1 MSDVLSTLEARI
13 GHPFRDRAHLIL
25 ALTHPSW
32 GQDVKGEKQNN
43 QRLEFLGDV
52 VLRFVVSEALFRQFP
67 AEREGALTRRCAAL
81 VNGPFLAKLGREIGI
96 DAALRLGASE
106 EATGGR
112 TRAGAIEDAFEA
124 LIGAVFIDA
133 GLDVARRVA
142 LGIYGDFATRLAGT
156 ETNAN
161 PKGRLQEIVQP
172 MHGNSALRYEVVR
185 TAGLDHSKE
194 FEITVYLLDR
204 ALGSGR
210 GPTKKIAEE
219 AAAAEALAKI
229 AVR

>member
-1 MSDVLSTLEARI
+1 MS
-13 GHPFRDRAHLIL
+13 
-25 ALTHPSW
+25 
-32 GQDVKGEKQNN
+32 
-43 QRLEFLGDV
+43 
-52 VLRFVVSEALFRQFP
+52 
-67 AEREGALTRRCAAL
+67 
-81 VNGPFLAKLGREIGI
+81 
-96 DAALRLGASE
+96 
-106 EATGGR
+106 
-112 TRAGAIEDAFEA
+112 
-124 LIGAVFIDA
+124 
-133 GLDVARRVA
+133 
-142 LGIYGDFATRLAGT
+142 GT

-172 MHGNSALRYEVVR
+172 MHGNSALRYDVMR

-194 FEITVYLLDR
+194 FEVTVYLLDR